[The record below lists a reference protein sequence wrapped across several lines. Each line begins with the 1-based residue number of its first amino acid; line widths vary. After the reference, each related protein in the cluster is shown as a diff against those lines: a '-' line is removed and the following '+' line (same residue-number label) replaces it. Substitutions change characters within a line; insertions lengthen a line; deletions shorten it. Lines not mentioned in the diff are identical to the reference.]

1 MTVAPPSRQGPC
13 RDGSPTRPGR
23 AQLGSLAAIS
33 RGSGTAEGETPS
45 GQPAGRQGYGIQSP
59 PTRDFACLCRLYN
72 CRSMKF
78 RGAILLQSG
87 ILLVAVVVG
96 QTSAQDDLPSAPSA
110 VQQQRSKP
118 KPPPPPPPAQTQ
130 TPSPTPSDT
139 SANKV
144 APGQTDAESKNGA
157 AANSSQNSS
166 DDAAT
171 TITKTVNEVNVVF
184 TVTDKHGRYVKNL
197 AKADFSVLDDSKPA
211 EQIRSFHNETDLP
224 LQVGLLVDASN
235 SVRDRF
241 KFEQESAIEF
251 LNQTVRPRYDKA
263 FVVGFDVTPEVTQD
277 FTDNTEALSRGV
289 RALRPGGGTAMYDAL
304 YFAAR
309 DKLLKEQQNGAVR
322 RAIIPLSDGD
332 DNMSH
337 VTREEA
343 IDMAQ
348 RADVI
353 VYTISTNVTGSRHA
367 GDKVLERI
375 ADATGGRSFFPFQIT
390 DVANAFV
397 EIQDELR
404 SQYALSY
411 KPADFR
417 TDGRYHTIEILA
429 QNHKGLR
436 VRSRRGYYAPA
447 Q

>member
-1 MTVAPPSRQGPC
+1 
-13 RDGSPTRPGR
+13 
-23 AQLGSLAAIS
+23 
-33 RGSGTAEGETPS
+33 
-45 GQPAGRQGYGIQSP
+45 
-59 PTRDFACLCRLYN
+59 
-72 CRSMKF
+72 MKF
-78 RGAILLQSG
+78 RGIVLLLGG
-87 ILLVAVVVG
+87 ILFVAAVF
-96 QTSAQDDLPSAPSA
+96 AQNSGSDDLPSAPSA
-110 VQQQRSKP
+110 VQQERTRP
-118 KPPPPPPPAQTQ
+118 KPPPPAAPPASAAPRTS
-130 TPSPTPSDT
+130 TT
-139 SANKV
+139 SAE
-144 APGQTDAESKNGA
+144 AGPQTTPPAESPAAKSGA
-157 AANSSQNSS
+157 AQANSSSPGKADPNSNPP

-184 TVTDKHGRYVKNL
+184 TVTDRHGRYVKNL
-197 AKADFSVLDDSKPA
+197 AKADFSVLDDSKPV
-211 EQIRSFHNETDLP
+211 EQIRSFHSETDLP
-224 LQVGLLVDASN
+224 LQVGLMVDASN

-304 YFAAR
+304 YFACR
-309 DKLLKEQQNGAVR
+309 DKLLKEQQSGAVR
-322 RAIIPLSDGD
+322 RAIILLSDGD

-343 IDMAQ
+343 IEMAQ
-348 RADVI
+348 RAGVI
-353 VYTISTNVTGSRHA
+353 VYSISTNITGGARRG

-375 ADATGGRSFFPFQIT
+375 ADATGGRAFFPFQLN

-411 KPADFR
+411 NPANLR

-436 VRSRRGYYAPA
+436 VRSRRGYYAPT

>member
-1 MTVAPPSRQGPC
+1 
-13 RDGSPTRPGR
+13 
-23 AQLGSLAAIS
+23 
-33 RGSGTAEGETPS
+33 
-45 GQPAGRQGYGIQSP
+45 
-59 PTRDFACLCRLYN
+59 
-72 CRSMKF
+72 MKF
-78 RGAILLQSG
+78 RGGVLLLGS
-87 ILLVAVVVG
+87 ILLVAAVFA
-96 QTSAQDDLPSAPSA
+96 QTSGSDELPSAPSA
-110 VQQQRSKP
+110 VRQERSKP
-118 KPPPPPPPAQTQ
+118 KPPPPVAPPPAVEAQAS
-130 TPSPTPSDT
+130 PSPASAEPQATPQTGSPAAKGGAQ
-139 SANKV
+139 AN
-144 APGQTDAESKNGA
+144 T
-157 AANSSQNSS
+157 SSQGKSEEDSNPPN
-166 DDAAT
+166 DPTT

-184 TVTDKHGRYVKNL
+184 TVTDRHGRYVKNL
-197 AKADFSVLDDSKPA
+197 GKGDFSVLDDSKPSG
-211 EQIRSFHNETDLP
+211 QIRSFHSETDLP
-224 LQVGLLVDASN
+224 LQVGLMVDASN

-304 YFAAR
+304 YFACR
-309 DKLLKEQQNGAVR
+309 DKLLKEPRNGPVR
-322 RAIIPLSDGD
+322 RAIILLSDGE

-343 IDMAQ
+343 IEMAL
-348 RADVI
+348 RAEVI
-353 VYTISTNVTGSRHA
+353 VYSISTNITGGARHS
-367 GDKVLERI
+367 GDKVLDRI
-375 ADATGGRSFFPFQIT
+375 ADATGGRAFFPFQLN

-411 KPADFR
+411 NPSDLR

-429 QNHKGLR
+429 QNRKGLR
-436 VRSRRGYYAPA
+436 VRSRRGYYAPT